1 MEKGLNIKRS
11 KSKIGYI
18 LSKKGVAL
26 CDVDISDDPGQK
38 LAISLV
44 KMGKHLCNLA
54 PGGQKS
60 KQNVDCKYSAHS
72 ALSIYIY
79 TNLHVTEA

>member
-1 MEKGLNIKRS
+1 M
-11 KSKIGYI
+11 
-18 LSKKGVAL
+18 
-26 CDVDISDDPGQK
+26 DISDDPGQK

-44 KMGKHLCNLA
+44 KMGKRLCDSA

-60 KQNVDCKYSAHS
+60 KENVDCKYSAPS

-79 TNLHVTEA
+79 KNTNLRVTEA